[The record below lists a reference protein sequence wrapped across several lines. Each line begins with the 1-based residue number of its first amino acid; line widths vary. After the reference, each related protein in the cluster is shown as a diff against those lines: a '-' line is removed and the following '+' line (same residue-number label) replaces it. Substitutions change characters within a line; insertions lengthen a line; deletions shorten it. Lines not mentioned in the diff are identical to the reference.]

1 MSHIHCNMV
10 ADCLAKGSI
19 DNEVG
24 LCRLSTMPEFAAD
37 AVIDDMVGLVRPCVL
52 SAAFDAD

>member
-1 MSHIHCNMV
+1 MV

-52 SAAFDAD
+52 SAAFVAD